1 MNTIKTHE
9 AKGHTKLLTVLYVED
24 EYEIREKMVK
34 ILEMLYASVFVAK
47 DGEEGLN
54 IYHNNRT
61 RIDLIIA
68 DITMPHMDGL
78 EMIEEIRRDDPEI
91 QAIIITAHNEPEY
104 FVKAINTGIDNFI
117 VKPVEMQQLMNVLS
131 KSAKNVKIKKEH
143 QNYANNL
150 EMMLAEKKEQL
161 EQSYMFDSLTGCFK
175 KEKLDQIVHQQ
186 PDHALILCNIDNFDS
201 INSTYGYEI
210 GDRILFMFAEYLQ
223 QHIDSTNTLYRVAS
237 DEFVIFCD
245 TSCNDNVIC
254 PVESLYQGIQ
264 SYIFKIED
272 ILISLTCTIG
282 IASSPNALV
291 KAHAAMKEARQI
303 GKNRYHVFKDD
314 SDFIARQKNNIEWM
328 RKIRLALDEDRIVP
342 YYQPIIDN
350 ATQKIVKY
358 EALARIIEDGKPIS
372 PEHFIEPAKLVG
384 LLPSITHVMMEKIY
398 QIFADKS
405 ESFSINITEED
416 LQNGNLLSF
425 MTRLGEKYAI
435 EPNRVTLEILENI
448 SANGTNESIKQLQKF
463 SQMGYMIA
471 IDDFGSDKS
480 NFYRIHSMHV
490 DIIKIDSAYIKDID
504 CNKTSEMIVKTI
516 ISLAQAMGIPTVAEF
531 VYSKAIYEKVKSM
544 GIDYSQGYYFGEPMP
559 LLKEEVDFTKRRM
572 E

>member
-9 AKGHTKLLTVLYVED
+9 AKGYTKLLNVLYVED

-34 ILEMLYASVFVAK
+34 ILEMLYATVFVAI

-54 IYHNNRT
+54 IYNHNRT
-61 RIDLIIA
+61 TIDLIIA

-78 EMIEEIRRDDPEI
+78 EMIEEIRRYDPEI

-104 FVKAINTGIDNFI
+104 FVKAINTGIDNFV

-131 KSAKNVKIKKEH
+131 KSAKTIKIKKEH
-143 QNYANNL
+143 KNYANHL
-150 EMMLAEKKEQL
+150 EMMLAQKKEQL
-161 EQSYMFDSLTGCFK
+161 EQSYMYDTLTGCFK
-175 KEKLDQIVHQQ
+175 KEKLDQIVQQQ
-186 PDHALILCNIDNFDS
+186 PNHTLILCNIDNFDS

-223 QHIDSTNTLYRVAS
+223 HYMRSSNTLYRVAS
-237 DEFVIFCD
+237 DEFVIFCNASYSD
-245 TSCNDNVIC
+245 DSIC
-254 PVESLYQGIQ
+254 PIESLYHGIQ

-282 IASSPNALV
+282 IASSPNAHV

-303 GKNRYHVFKDD
+303 GKNRYQVFKDD

-358 EALARIIEDGKPIS
+358 EALARIIEDGEAIN

-384 LLPSITHVMMEKIY
+384 LLPSITQVMMEKSY
-398 QIFADKS
+398 EIFANKS

-416 LQNGNLLSF
+416 LQNGNLLSL
-425 MTRLGEKYAI
+425 MTKLGEKYGI
-435 EPNRVTLEILENI
+435 EPHRVTLEILENI
-448 SANGTNESIKQLQKF
+448 SANGTNESIKQLHEL
-463 SQMGYMIA
+463 SQMGFMIA

-504 CNKTSEMIVKTI
+504 HNKTSEMIVKTI

-531 VYSKAIYEKVKSM
+531 VYSKEIYEKVTSM
-544 GIDYSQGYYFGEPMP
+544 GVDYSQGYYFGQPMP
-559 LLKEEVDFTKRRM
+559 MGQEEVESTQRRM

>member
-1 MNTIKTHE
+1 MTMIKTNE
-9 AKGHTKLLTVLYVED
+9 AKKHTKILNVLYVED

-34 ILEMLYASVFVAK
+34 ILEMLYATVFVAK
-47 DGEEGLN
+47 DGEDGLR
-54 IYHNNRT
+54 IYKNNCGI
-61 RIDLIIA
+61 IDLIIA

-78 EMIEEIRRDDPEI
+78 EMIEEIRRDTPEI
-91 QAIIITAHNEPEY
+91 HAIIITAHNEPEY

-131 KSAKNVKIKKEH
+131 KSAKTVKIKKEH
-143 QNYANNL
+143 NDYACNL
-150 EMMLAEKKEQL
+150 EKMLEQKKEQL
-161 EQSYMFDSLTGCFK
+161 EQSYMFDTLTGCYK
-175 KEKLDQIVHQQ
+175 KEKLDQIVQNH
-186 PDHALILCNIDNFDS
+186 PEHTLVLCNIDNFDS

-210 GDRILFMFAEYLQ
+210 GDKILFMFAEYLR
-223 QHIDSTNTLYRVAS
+223 QHFNNSHTLYRVAS
-237 DEFVIFCD
+237 DEFVIFSAVPFCD
-245 TSCNDNVIC
+245 ESVC
-254 PVESLYQGIQ
+254 PIESLYQGIQ

-272 ILISLTCTIG
+272 ILINLTCTIG

-303 GKNRYHVFKDD
+303 GKNRYHIFKDD

-350 ATQKIVKY
+350 STEKIVKY
-358 EALARIIEDGKPIS
+358 EALARIIEDGQPIS
-372 PEHFIEPAKLVG
+372 PIHFIEPAKLVG
-384 LLPSITHVMMEKIY
+384 LLPSITHVIMEKSY
-398 QIFADKS
+398 AMFADKP

-416 LQNGNLLSF
+416 LQNGHLLTF
-425 MTRLGEKYAI
+425 MTTLGEKYAI
-435 EPNRVTLEILENI
+435 APDRVTLEILENI
-448 SANGTNESIKQLQKF
+448 STNGTSESIKQLQEL
-463 SQMGYMIA
+463 SRLGYTIA

-504 CNKTSEMIVKTI
+504 QNKTSEMIVKTI
-516 ISLAQAMGIPTVAEF
+516 VSLAQAMGIPTVAEF

-544 GIDYSQGYYFGEPMP
+544 GVDYSQGYYFGKPMP
-559 LLKEEVDFTKRRM
+559 MVH
-572 E
+572 

>member
-54 IYHNNRT
+54 IYNNNRT

-143 QNYANNL
+143 KNYANNL

-161 EQSYMFDSLTGCFK
+161 EQSYMYDSLTGCFK
-175 KEKLDQIVHQQ
+175 KEKLDQIVQQQ

-223 QHIDSTNTLYRVAS
+223 HHIDNSNTLYRVAS

-245 TSCNDNVIC
+245 TSCNDDPIC

-264 SYIFKIED
+264 SYIFKVED

-303 GKNRYHVFKDD
+303 GKNRYHIFKDD

-350 ATQKIVKY
+350 TTQKIVKY

-372 PEHFIEPAKLVG
+372 PQHFIEPAKLVG
-384 LLPSITHVMMEKIY
+384 LLPSITHVMMEKSY
-398 QIFADKS
+398 QIFANKS

-463 SQMGYMIA
+463 SQMGYLIA

-559 LLKEEVDFTKRRM
+559 LLIEEVDFTKRRM

>member
-1 MNTIKTHE
+1 MTMIKTNE
-9 AKGHTKLLTVLYVED
+9 AKKHTKILNVLYVED

-34 ILEMLYASVFVAK
+34 ILEMLYATVFVAK
-47 DGEEGLN
+47 DGEDGLR
-54 IYHNNRT
+54 IYKNNCGI
-61 RIDLIIA
+61 IDLIIA

-78 EMIEEIRRDDPEI
+78 EMIEEIRRDTPEI
-91 QAIIITAHNEPEY
+91 HAIIITAHNEPEY

-131 KSAKNVKIKKEH
+131 KSAKTVKTKKEH
-143 QNYANNL
+143 NDYACNL
-150 EMMLAEKKEQL
+150 EKMLEQKKEQL
-161 EQSYMFDSLTGCFK
+161 EQSYMFDTLTGCYK
-175 KEKLDQIVHQQ
+175 KEKLDQIVQNH
-186 PDHALILCNIDNFDS
+186 PEHTLVLCNIDNFDS

-210 GDRILFMFAEYLQ
+210 GDKILFMFAEYLR
-223 QHIDSTNTLYRVAS
+223 QHFNNSHTLYRVAS
-237 DEFVIFCD
+237 DEFVIFSAVPFCD
-245 TSCNDNVIC
+245 ESVC
-254 PVESLYQGIQ
+254 PIESLYQGIQ

-272 ILISLTCTIG
+272 ILINLTCTIG

-303 GKNRYHVFKDD
+303 GKNRYHIFKDD

-350 ATQKIVKY
+350 STEKIVKY
-358 EALARIIEDGKPIS
+358 EALARIIEDGQPIS
-372 PEHFIEPAKLVG
+372 PIHFIEPAKLVG
-384 LLPSITHVMMEKIY
+384 LLPSITHVIMEKSY
-398 QIFADKS
+398 AMFADKP

-416 LQNGNLLSF
+416 LQNGHLLSF
-425 MTRLGEKYAI
+425 MTTLGEKYAI
-435 EPNRVTLEILENI
+435 APDRVTLEILENI
-448 SANGTNESIKQLQKF
+448 STNGTSESIKQLQEL
-463 SQMGYMIA
+463 SRWGYTIA

-504 CNKTSEMIVKTI
+504 QNKTSEMIVRTI
-516 ISLAQAMGIPTVAEF
+516 VSLAQAMGIPTVAEF

-544 GIDYSQGYYFGEPMP
+544 GVDYSQGYYFGKPMP
-559 LLKEEVDFTKRRM
+559 MVH
-572 E
+572 

>member
-161 EQSYMFDSLTGCFK
+161 EQSYMYDSLTGCFK
-175 KEKLDQIVHQQ
+175 KEKLDQIVQQQ

-223 QHIDSTNTLYRVAS
+223 QHIDSSNTLYRVAS

-245 TSCNDNVIC
+245 TSCNDDPIC

-342 YYQPIIDN
+342 YYQPIVDN
-350 ATQKIVKY
+350 ATQKILKY

-384 LLPSITHVMMEKIY
+384 LLPSITHVMMEKSY
-398 QIFADKS
+398 QMFADKS

-425 MTRLGEKYAI
+425 MTRLSEKYAI

-463 SQMGYMIA
+463 SQMGYLIA

-516 ISLAQAMGIPTVAEF
+516 ISLAQA
-531 VYSKAIYEKVKSM
+531 
-544 GIDYSQGYYFGEPMP
+544 
-559 LLKEEVDFTKRRM
+559 
-572 E
+572 

>member
-1 MNTIKTHE
+1 MTMIKTNE
-9 AKGHTKLLTVLYVED
+9 AKKHTKILNVLYVED

-34 ILEMLYASVFVAK
+34 ILEMLYATVFVAK
-47 DGEEGLN
+47 DGEDGLR
-54 IYHNNRT
+54 IYKNNCGI
-61 RIDLIIA
+61 IDLIIA

-78 EMIEEIRRDDPEI
+78 EMIEEIRRDTPEI
-91 QAIIITAHNEPEY
+91 HAIIITAHNEPEY

-131 KSAKNVKIKKEH
+131 KSAKTVKTKKEH
-143 QNYANNL
+143 NDYACNL
-150 EMMLAEKKEQL
+150 EKMLEQKKEQL
-161 EQSYMFDSLTGCFK
+161 EQSYMFDTLTGCYK
-175 KEKLDQIVHQQ
+175 KEKLDQIVQNH
-186 PDHALILCNIDNFDS
+186 PEHTLVLCNIDNFDS

-210 GDRILFMFAEYLQ
+210 GDKILFMFAEYLR
-223 QHIDSTNTLYRVAS
+223 QHFNNSHTLYRVAS
-237 DEFVIFCD
+237 DEFVIFSAVPFCD
-245 TSCNDNVIC
+245 ESVC
-254 PVESLYQGIQ
+254 PIESLYQGIQ

-272 ILISLTCTIG
+272 ILINLTCTIG

-303 GKNRYHVFKDD
+303 GKNRYHIFKDD

-350 ATQKIVKY
+350 STEKIVKY
-358 EALARIIEDGKPIS
+358 EALARIIEDGQPIS
-372 PEHFIEPAKLVG
+372 PIHFIEPAKLVG
-384 LLPSITHVMMEKIY
+384 LLPSITHVIMEKSY
-398 QIFADKS
+398 AMFADKP

-416 LQNGNLLSF
+416 LQNGHLLSF
-425 MTRLGEKYAI
+425 MTTLGEKYAI
-435 EPNRVTLEILENI
+435 APDRVTLEILENI
-448 SANGTNESIKQLQKF
+448 STNGTSESIKQLQEL
-463 SQMGYMIA
+463 SRRGYTIA

-504 CNKTSEMIVKTI
+504 QNKTSEMIVRTI
-516 ISLAQAMGIPTVAEF
+516 VSLAQAMGIPTVAEF

-544 GIDYSQGYYFGEPMP
+544 GVDYSQGYYFGKPMP
-559 LLKEEVDFTKRRM
+559 MVH
-572 E
+572 